1 MNHRHHARV
10 RWQRR
15 AAVCLTVC
23 LAVSLAGCSSFDP
36 YQRSQRVD
44 TPVRQLGKEAAERYG
59 DTELLAGDLHGALV
73 VLKDQRREWYESL
86 STQARMRAITQLG
99 LIGLTAAAFYGGLKS
114 GVTSNGDRS
123 RLALAGGVG
132 LAAYTGSTWFINP
145 AQEQAYVDGIR
156 DLTCAMLNIEPLRM
170 SEEDFRAMRDERE
183 HLSGAINEL
192 DRLLRVEEAVLR
204 YPPGDTSP
212 HALVRIE
219 ARDALG
225 RARRTLAS
233 SGQLLEQ
240 LRNSGVVMMREGDLV
255 FARVAARINTTHR
268 SVSEPDSLLSQATG
282 IAGSFRAV
290 KIDPASESQGVG
302 VSAASVAAGS
312 GGGSFNSAATGSS
325 TAKVSSNPDLE
336 PMLRQIARLHQQDSD
351 AAAKKIEVLEKR
363 VALLSAKKPV
373 SERDNQIAV
382 KLATATSYLYA
393 FRRPLSHRLLAFH
406 EARKSVGKNST
417 CFGGASAMN
426 LSSAGDAKVK
436 PGDVYPI
443 TVTGVTAVPKIA
455 LKGPADHEIVIGPGP
470 NQYIVRV
477 NIRPD
482 AKGVVDIAVSDQAS
496 ATEDIQLTV
505 DDR

>member
-1 MNHRHHARV
+1 M
-10 RWQRR
+10 
-15 AAVCLTVC
+15 
-23 LAVSLAGCSSFDP
+23 
-36 YQRSQRVD
+36 
-44 TPVRQLGKEAAERYG
+44 
-59 DTELLAGDLHGALV
+59 
-73 VLKDQRREWYESL
+73 
-86 STQARMRAITQLG
+86 
-99 LIGLTAAAFYGGLKS
+99 
-114 GVTSNGDRS
+114 
-123 RLALAGGVG
+123 
-132 LAAYTGSTWFINP
+132 
-145 AQEQAYVDGIR
+145 DGIR

-351 AAAKKIEVLEKR
+351 AAAKNRSAGEASRSTVGQEAGERARQPDRGKAGDRHVLSLCIPPTTEPSPAR
-363 VALLSAKKPV
+363 LPRGAQ
-373 SERDNQIAV
+373 ER
-382 KLATATSYLYA
+382 
-393 FRRPLSHRLLAFH
+393 
-406 EARKSVGKNST
+406 GKNST

>member
-170 SEEDFRAMRDERE
+170 SAEDFRAMEYERKY
-183 HLSGAINEL
+183 LSGTINQL
-192 DRLLRVEEAVLR
+192 DRLLRVEEAVRR

-212 HALVRIE
+212 QALVRVE

-268 SVSEPDSLLSQATG
+268 SVSEPDSLLTQATG

-290 KIDPASESQGVG
+290 KIDSASESQGVG
-302 VSAASVAAGS
+302 VPAASVAAG
-312 GGGSFNSAATGSS
+312 GGGTVVKSASAGSAA
-325 TAKVSSNPDLE
+325 AKTSGKDNLAAALD
-336 PMLRQIARLHQQDSD
+336 QIKRLHQKDAD
-351 AAAKKIEVLEKR
+351 AATREQDDLR
-363 VALLSAKKPV
+363 
-373 SERDNQIAV
+373 NQIKSLRAEKAATEEDKRIAKELAAV
-382 KLATATSYLYA
+382 TSDLYA
-393 FRRPLSHRLLAFH
+393 DRRPLSHRLLAFH

-426 LSSAGDAKVK
+426 LSPAGDAKVK